1 MCMRNHLRWRSP
13 MAAWFL
19 HLAPRAP
26 YRSTVLFHWFAFRGT
41 GPLVCECIRVKSNH
55 HHYNLMGTQRH
66 QQMHIPQKGNV
77 EILTNHFDFS
87 TLDKYHPPKHWKHPL
102 QGRHLHFLRHFSRY
116 RGHHFAHSTC
126 IRRGVSIVQLG
137 REGEAATLGNRHEIR
152 FIIYGPMCKRTATF
166 CRRTCC
172 FLCGTSS

>member
-1 MCMRNHLRWRSP
+1 
-13 MAAWFL
+13 MAFS
-19 HLAPRAP
+19 HGGVVSAPCTTCTIPFDRFVSLICIS
-26 YRSTVLFHWFAFRGT
+26 RDWTSGF
-41 GPLVCECIRVKSNH
+41 ECIRVKSNH

-152 FIIYGPMCKRTATF
+152 FIIYGPMCKRTASF